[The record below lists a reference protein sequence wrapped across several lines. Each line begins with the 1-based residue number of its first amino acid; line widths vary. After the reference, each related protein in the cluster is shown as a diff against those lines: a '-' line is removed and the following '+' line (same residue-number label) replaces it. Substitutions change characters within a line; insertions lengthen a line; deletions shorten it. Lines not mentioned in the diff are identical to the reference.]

1 MPGRQESGRPDMPPL
16 AADRP
21 AQHVS
26 SITSHSKGRLI

>member
-1 MPGRQESGRPDMPPL
+1 VPGGQQSGRPDVPPL

-21 AQHVS
+21 AQDGC